1 MTSYPS
7 GLRFQIILSL
17 ALLITLLSGL
27 VGFAVMS
34 ISTTAIIKER
44 RAALRLMQLSAAKSM
59 VSAIVFDSP
68 NKVFRDIAESWLT
81 TGNIDGIWILDGS
94 GIPTRMFVSD
104 SFKNVSPSASF
115 PQTEIYKEVKTK
127 GLVDAGKG
135 RWHIFTQFP
144 AGRGLGCVII
154 GTHSGSLAGSPTYLG
169 TLLVTYLLLHGIAIL
184 VFGYFSL
191 TYLIIRPVEKLK
203 YQAVRLGEGKFNIDV
218 EKKGAKEIQD
228 ASSALAA
235 AASRLQSQRDELVEK
250 IEQLEMA
257 RIEIL
262 KSQETILRSQKLASV
277 GRLTAGVAHEIGNP
291 LTAITGFIDVLKDES
306 LAKEQRE
313 DFLERMR
320 KETERMGRII
330 KDLLTYA
337 RADGQQISPMQV
349 KDIIANVCDIMKPQK
364 LFNKIRLELKIED
377 DVSPVMANSDRLTQV
392 LVNLL
397 LNAAEA
403 VVGEGEITVGLGES
417 EDGKMVELFVEDN
430 GPGISPDV
438 LDDVFEPFV
447 TTKPEGQGI
456 GLGLSV
462 CQGIIRAY
470 GGIIR
475 AENRSGAGARFVVR
489 IPAAREKKK
498 KGNAS

>member
-1 MTSYPS
+1 MTFRPS
-7 GLRFQIILSL
+7 GLRFQIIASL

-59 VSAIVFDSP
+59 VSAILFDSP
-68 NKVFRDIAESWLT
+68 PEVSRDIAESWLT

-94 GIPTRMFVSD
+94 GNAKSRYVSGAFD
-104 SFKNVSPSASF
+104 KVTPSARF
-115 PQTEIYKEVKTK
+115 PQTEIYEDVKTR
-127 GLVDAGKG
+127 GLVGAGKG
-135 RWHIFTQFP
+135 RRHIFTQFP
-144 AGRGLGCVII
+144 AGRGLGCVIV
-154 GTHSGSLAGSPTYLG
+154 GTHGGSLAGSPTYLG
-169 TLLVTYLLLHGIAIL
+169 TLLVTYLLLHGVAIL
-184 VFGYFSL
+184 AFGYFSL

-218 EKKGAKEIQD
+218 EKEGAKEIQD

-349 KDIIANVCDIMKPQK
+349 KDIIGNVCDIMKPQM
-364 LFNKIRLELKIED
+364 LFKKIRLELKIKD

-403 VVGEGEITVGLGES
+403 MVGEGEITVGLGES
-417 EDGKMVELFVEDN
+417 EDGKMVELVVEDN

-462 CQGIIRAY
+462 CQGIIRTY

-475 AENRSGAGARFVVR
+475 AENRPGTGARFVVR
-489 IPAAREKKK
+489 IPAARGKRK

>member
-1 MTSYPS
+1 MTSRPY

-59 VSAIVFDSP
+59 VSAIVFDSTDQ
-68 NKVFRDIAESWLT
+68 VFRDIAESWLT
-81 TGNIDGIWILDGS
+81 TGHIDGIWILDGS
-94 GIPTRMFVSD
+94 GNRNRTFVSEA
-104 SFKNVSPSASF
+104 FKDVTPSASF
-115 PQTEIYKEVKTK
+115 PQTEIYKDVKTE

-135 RWHIFTQFP
+135 RRRIFTQFP
-144 AGRGLGCVII
+144 AGRGLGCVIV
-154 GTHSGSLAGSPTYLG
+154 GTHGGSLAGSPTYLG
-169 TLLVTYLLLHGIAIL
+169 TLLITYLLLHGIAIL
-184 VFGYFSL
+184 AFGYFSL

-203 YQAVRLGEGKFNIDV
+203 VQAVRLGEGKFNIDV
-218 EKKGAKEIQD
+218 ERKGAREIQD
-228 ASSALAA
+228 AFSALAA

-257 RIEIL
+257 RSEIL
-262 KSQETILRSQKLASV
+262 RSQEAILRSQKLASV

-291 LTAITGFIDVLKDES
+291 LTAITGFIDVLKDDR

-320 KETERMGRII
+320 EETERMGRII

-337 RADGQQISPMQV
+337 RADGRQISTVRV
-349 KDIIANVCDIMKPQK
+349 KDVIANVCDIMKPQK
-364 LFNKIRLELKIED
+364 LFKKIRLELKIED
-377 DVSPVMANSDRLTQV
+377 DVYPVMANSDRLTQV
-392 LVNLL
+392 MVNLL

-403 VVGEGEITVGLGES
+403 MVGEGEITVGLGES
-417 EDGKMVELFVEDN
+417 KDGKMVELFVEDN
-430 GPGISPDV
+430 GPGVSPDV

-462 CQGIIRAY
+462 CQGIIRSY

-475 AENRSGAGARFVVR
+475 VENQSGGGARFVVS